1 MMLTRFTLLPFF
13 VQDLW
18 LMASNV
24 YQERWKVL
32 IWNVTQEDSIL
43 IEQILLTL
51 LSNFVEG
58 G

>member
-1 MMLTRFTLLPFF
+1 MLTRFTLLPFF